1 MSNKVL
7 ELLVIEE
14 KLKRIEREMT
24 EERPFL
30 QLEIEDYIE
39 TKQNESKNEPKRVIV
54 IEL

>member
-1 MSNKVL
+1 MDHKII

-14 KLKRIEREMT
+14 KLKEERDLQ

-30 QLEIEDYIE
+30 QLEIEEYVEIKKE
-39 TKQNESKNEPKRVIV
+39 EPEIEPKRVIV